1 MTKITNTIPQE
12 DLAKIYPIES
22 MANGYLADANKI
34 IITDNITLKTATTLK
49 KNISSFL
56 TASKES
62 RLEWTEPY
70 RNLVSAINA
79 KAELVLEPAVTAKDL
94 VTKLIVAHEA
104 KIAEELAIEVKRVLT
119 IVEVFIFSK
128 VKPTIDENIEMKE
141 KVTDY
146 FNTLSEADQ
155 ENPDIKQACFNLFAL
170 INSKILELQEEV
182 ARKEEAERLAK
193 MQKEQDAVTI
203 AQEQE
208 RQRLAKI
215 QRDLDVEKRRLADIQ
230 INQALETERLEK
242 AEEESKVKKVA
253 TGIRTY
259 TKFRII
265 DANLIPREYCE
276 PSDSL
281 INQAIKQGVTV
292 PGIETYQ
299 EKK

>member
-242 AEEESKVKKVA
+242 AEEESKVKRVA

-259 TKFRII
+259 TKFKII

>member
-1 MTKITNTIPQE
+1 MTKLTNTIPQE
-12 DLAKIYPIES
+12 ALAKIYPIES

-242 AEEESKVKKVA
+242 AEEESKVKRVA

>member
-1 MTKITNTIPQE
+1 MTKITNTIPEE
-12 DLAKIYPIES
+12 DLVKIYPIAS
-22 MANGYLADANKI
+22 MANGYLADAHKI
-34 IITDNITLKTATTLK
+34 IITDNISLKTATTLK

-94 VTKLIVAHEA
+94 VTNIIVAHEA
-104 KIAEELAIEVKRVLT
+104 KIAEEIAIEVKRVAT
-119 IVEVFIFSK
+119 IVNVFLASQ
-128 VKPTIDENIEMKE
+128 VKQTIDENLIMKE
-141 KVTDY
+141 TVTDY
-146 FNTLSEADQ
+146 FNSLSEADQ
-155 ENPDIKQACFNLFAL
+155 ENPKIKQGCFNLFAL
-170 INSKILELQEEV
+170 INSKILELQEEA
-182 ARKEEAERLAK
+182 ARKEDLERLAK
-193 MQKEQDAVTI
+193 IEKEQGAVAV
-203 AQEQE
+203 AQEEE

-215 QRDLDVEKRRLADIQ
+215 QRDLDVEKRRISDIQ
-230 INQALETERLEK
+230 INQVLETERLEK